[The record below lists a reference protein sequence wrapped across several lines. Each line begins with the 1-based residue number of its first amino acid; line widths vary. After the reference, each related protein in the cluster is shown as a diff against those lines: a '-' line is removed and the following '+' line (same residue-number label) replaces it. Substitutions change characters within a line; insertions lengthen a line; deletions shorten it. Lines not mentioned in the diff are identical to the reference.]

1 MGIILIPGILFALIA
16 QAKVNSSYRKYSKI
30 ASERNMTGA
39 QVARLILDSAGLSNV
54 QIQKIDGELTDNYN
68 PKTNVVSLSKDV
80 HDSTSVAAIGIASHE
95 VGHALQYGTNYAPI
109 KVRMFLVGACNI
121 SNVIL
126 WPLVLI
132 GLLLNIGL
140 ESSFG
145 YICMW
150 AGIGFF
156 GLSALFNFVTL
167 PVEFNASNRA
177 KAILSN
183 SSILN
188 PSEMEGVN
196 AVLNSAALTYVAALV
211 VSLLNLV
218 RFILVFRRR
227 N

>member
-1 MGIILIPGILFALIA
+1 
-16 QAKVNSSYRKYSKI
+16 
-30 ASERNMTGA
+30 
-39 QVARLILDSAGLSNV
+39 
-54 QIQKIDGELTDNYN
+54 
-68 PKTNVVSLSKDV
+68 
-80 HDSTSVAAIGIASHE
+80 
-95 VGHALQYGTNYAPI
+95 
-109 KVRMFLVGACNI
+109 
-121 SNVIL
+121 
-126 WPLVLI
+126 
-132 GLLLNIGL
+132 
-140 ESSFG
+140 
-145 YICMW
+145 MW